1 MKLQEFLEELQD
13 VIDTEMELEPST
25 PLEDIEEYDSI
36 AVLSLMSFFDEL
48 GVDISAVEFEKFERV
63 SDIIE
68 RVGDVVDG

>member
-25 PLEDIEEYDSI
+25 LLEDIEEYDSI

-48 GVDISAVEFEKFERV
+48 GVDISAGEFEKFERV